1 MHLGQLGRRRG
12 DSECAMPTCSLPRGT
27 ARQCGQAELG
37 PAASLAV
44 VFAQALGCG
53 ILVLEPPSPFPMVT
67 FSPRGRSVPACARPR
82 QLFPSTSRPSP
93 ALGPSSPKAQA
104 DLPQRK
110 GPGEGREGPLR
121 SDRPERPKVHV
132 DQGSEAALARAL
144 TLEKRPGRHLDAG
157 ASLPGLE
164 PRLHYSLCVFG
175 QLS

>member
-1 MHLGQLGRRRG
+1 MCDAHLLSPQRHSPAVRPGG
-12 DSECAMPTCSLPRGT
+12 
-27 ARQCGQAELG
+27 ARPCCQPCGCLRSGAGLWNSG
-37 PAASLAV
+37 SRTSFPISHGHLLTPWAFSAS
-44 VFAQALGCG
+44 
-53 ILVLEPPSPFPMVT
+53 
-67 FSPRGRSVPACARPR
+67 CARPR

-93 ALGPSSPKAQA
+93 ALGPSSPMPQA

-110 GPGEGREGPLR
+110 GPGEGREGPFR

-175 QLS
+175 QVS